1 MFCTN
6 CGTSISDDAKFCP
19 NCGAV
24 NQRAAQA
31 AQPAPTQPAAAPV
44 QPVQPE
50 PTPQPVEAAPVQPAQ
65 ANQAPQP
72 VYAAAPAQQQ
82 AMSQNGPAYSAE
94 MYPGYGAAAAA
105 APVKKKKTGL
115 IVGICAGGAVVIAG
129 IVVLILWLTGV
140 FGGGVAG
147 GVGGNSPVAVANSF
161 IDIVMDPNGI
171 DGQKVMDLLPDE
183 MIDYAMSGGNYANEA
198 EMADALE
205 YSLGNSMV
213 ENLQLM
219 GEYGISYDVSVGE
232 AAPVSDYELED
243 IQDAYQEIG
252 VNVSD
257 AQTVEAVFNFEM
269 DGETYS
275 ESTDIATIQVGGQWY
290 LDTYSMG

>member
-6 CGTSISDDAKFCP
+6 CGTSISYAANFLP
-19 NCGAV
+19 NSSAV

-82 AMSQNGPAYSAE
+82 AMPQNGPAYSAE

-183 MIDYAMSGGNYANEA
+183 MIDYAMSEGNYANEA

-219 GEYGISYDVSVGE
+219 EEYGISYDVSVGE

>member
-1 MFCTN
+1 M
-6 CGTSISDDAKFCP
+6 
-19 NCGAV
+19 
-24 NQRAAQA
+24 
-31 AQPAPTQPAAAPV
+31 
-44 QPVQPE
+44 
-50 PTPQPVEAAPVQPAQ
+50 
-65 ANQAPQP
+65 
-72 VYAAAPAQQQ
+72 YAAAPAQQQ
-82 AMSQNGPAYSAE
+82 AMPQDGPAYSAE
-94 MYPGYGAAAAA
+94 MYPGYGAAAV

-115 IVGICAGGAVVIAG
+115 IVGICAGGVVVIAA

-147 GVGGNSPVAVANSF
+147 GVGGNSPAAVANSF

-183 MIDYAMSGGNYANEA
+183 MIDYAMSEGDYANEA

-213 ENLQLM
+213 RNLQLM
-219 GEYGISYDVSVGE
+219 EDYGISYDVSIGE
-232 AAPVSDYELED
+232 TTPVSDYELED
-243 IQDAYQEIG
+243 IQEAYQEIG

>member
-31 AQPAPTQPAAAPV
+31 AQSAQTQPAAPA

-50 PTPQPVEAAPVQPAQ
+50 PTPQPVETAPVQPTQ
-65 ANQAPQP
+65 INQAPQP
-72 VYAAAPAQQQ
+72 VYAAAPVQQQ
-82 AMSQNGPAYSAE
+82 AMPQDGPVYATE
-94 MYPGYGAAAAA
+94 VYPGYGAAAAAA

-147 GVGGNSPVAVANSF
+147 GVGGNSPAAVANSF

-171 DGQKVMDLLPDE
+171 DGQKVMDLMPDE
-183 MIDYAMSGGNYANEA
+183 MIDYGMSEGGYANEA

-205 YSLGNSMV
+205 YSLGGSMV

-219 GEYGISYDVSVGE
+219 EDYGISYDVSIGE
-232 AAPVSDYELED
+232 IAPVSDYELED

-252 VNVSD
+252 VTVSD

>member
-31 AQPAPTQPAAAPV
+31 AQSAQTQPAAPA

-50 PTPQPVEAAPVQPAQ
+50 PTPQPVETAPVQPTQ
-65 ANQAPQP
+65 INQAPQP
-72 VYAAAPAQQQ
+72 VYAAAPVQQQ
-82 AMSQNGPAYSAE
+82 AMPQDGPVYATE
-94 MYPGYGAAAAA
+94 VYPGYGAAA

-147 GVGGNSPVAVANSF
+147 GVGGNSPAAVANSF

-183 MIDYAMSGGNYANEA
+183 MIDYGMSEGGYANEA

-205 YSLGNSMV
+205 YSLGGSMV

-219 GEYGISYDVSVGE
+219 EDYGISYDVSIGE
-232 AAPVSDYELED
+232 IAPVSDYELED

-252 VNVSD
+252 VTVSD

-275 ESTDIATIQVGGQWY
+275 ESTDIATILVGGQWY

>member
-31 AQPAPTQPAAAPV
+31 AQPAQAQPAAAPA

-50 PTPQPVEAAPVQPAQ
+50 PIPQPVEAAPVQPAQ
-65 ANQAPQP
+65 VNQAPQP

-82 AMSQNGPAYSAE
+82 AMPQNGPAYSAE
-94 MYPGYGAAAAA
+94 MYPGYGAAAV

-115 IVGICAGGAVVIAG
+115 IVGICAGGVVVIAA

-147 GVGGNSPVAVANSF
+147 GVGGNSPAAVANSF

-183 MIDYAMSGGNYANEA
+183 MIDYAMSEGDYANEA

-213 ENLQLM
+213 RNLQLM
-219 GEYGISYDVSVGE
+219 EDYGISYDVSIGE
-232 AAPVSDYELED
+232 TTPVSDYELED
-243 IQDAYQEIG
+243 IQEAYQEIG

>member
-31 AQPAPTQPAAAPV
+31 AQSAQTQPAAPA

-50 PTPQPVEAAPVQPAQ
+50 PTPQPVETAPVQPTQ
-65 ANQAPQP
+65 INQAPQP
-72 VYAAAPAQQQ
+72 VYAAAPVQQQ
-82 AMSQNGPAYSAE
+82 AMPQDGPVYATE
-94 MYPGYGAAAAA
+94 VYPGYGAAA

-147 GVGGNSPVAVANSF
+147 GVGGNSPAAVANSF

-183 MIDYAMSGGNYANEA
+183 MIDYGMSEGGYANEA

-205 YSLGNSMV
+205 YSLGGSMV

-219 GEYGISYDVSVGE
+219 EDYGISYDVSIGE
-232 AAPVSDYELED
+232 IAPVSDYELED

-252 VNVSD
+252 VTVSD